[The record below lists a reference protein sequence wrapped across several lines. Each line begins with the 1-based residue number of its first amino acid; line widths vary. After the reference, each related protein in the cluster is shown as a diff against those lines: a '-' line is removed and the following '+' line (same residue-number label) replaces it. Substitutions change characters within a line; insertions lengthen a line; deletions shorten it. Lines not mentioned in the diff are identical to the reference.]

1 MNHKQKLGYTLLG
14 AGIMAV
20 GIIIGQFVTPTLE
33 AQSNGVFDKITC
45 RELEVVD
52 AKGNKAIVLESP
64 VFDFLNPSDKFF
76 LNRISIYN
84 SLTGREAVELA
95 SSSYTNNVQVM
106 NHQQDKDHPESF
118 GLRITSG
125 GENNGLF
132 LMNRQG
138 LTAIELNAGLY
149 HRLAI
154 HDYKEIAPSAWEVYS
169 NKFCS
174 KKIRWSR
181 PKDYPFGVGKYFET
195 EW

>member
-1 MNHKQKLGYTLLG
+1 
-14 AGIMAV
+14 
-20 GIIIGQFVTPTLE
+20 
-33 AQSNGVFDKITC
+33 
-45 RELEVVD
+45 
-52 AKGNKAIVLESP
+52 
-64 VFDFLNPSDKFF
+64 
-76 LNRISIYN
+76 
-84 SLTGREAVELA
+84 
-95 SSSYTNNVQVM
+95 M
-106 NHQQDKDHPESF
+106 NHQQDKDRPESF